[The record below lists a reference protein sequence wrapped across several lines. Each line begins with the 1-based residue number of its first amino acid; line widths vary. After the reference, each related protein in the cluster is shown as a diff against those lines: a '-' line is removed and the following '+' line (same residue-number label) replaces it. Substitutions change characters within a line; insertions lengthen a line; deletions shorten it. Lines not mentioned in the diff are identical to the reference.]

1 MNDLRSWL
9 ARLTMVGLCMAWI
22 GCGGSD
28 VPDPG
33 ADAQAANEAPAV
45 DSAPAAPAAKDEGEV
60 VAKNDDPAPA
70 PAEAAPAAAAAGE
83 DKSAEEKLT
92 AATKGDSSG
101 TTELFNL
108 ANNAPPP
115 PDVAAPADAAAP
127 TPGGPGGPGGP
138 RGMGGPGM
146 MQPGMSPGQ
155 MAGGPPD
162 PRMMGGGQRGPGGMA
177 GMPGM
182 PPGGRGG
189 PGMGMGMS
197 GADNAPADYTLPIG
211 AVTAFLN
218 AVKAKDKDR
227 IAEATAL
234 RSTTEAHSDGM
245 KKLFSRILD
254 QSVSDDDVAEIA
266 KQLEGYTIIGMNDA
280 HSSGRQGIILGK
292 STRTTQIRRTITVR
306 HEAKG
311 WKVVDISGQSDVMGN
326 GNGRTG
332 TKGGVRAR

>member
-33 ADAQAANEAPAV
+33 ADAQASNDAAPAAV
-45 DSAPAAPAAKDEGEV
+45 DSAPAAPAAKDEAEV
-60 VAKNDDPAPA
+60 VAKNDAPA
-70 PAEAAPAAAAAGE
+70 PAASADAPAPAAE
-83 DKSAEEKLT
+83 DKPAEEKP
-92 AATKGDSSG
+92 AAAVKGDSSG

-138 RGMGGPGM
+138 RSMGGPGM

-162 PRMMGGGQRGPGGMA
+162 PRTMGGSVMRGPGGMA

-182 PPGGRGG
+182 QPGGRGG
-189 PGMGMGMS
+189 PGMGMS

-245 KKLFSRILD
+245 KKLFAKILD
-254 QSVSDDDVAEIA
+254 QSVSDDDVAEMA

-280 HSSGRQGIILGK
+280 LSSGRQGIILGK
-292 STRTTQIRRTITVR
+292 ASRNTQIRRTITVR

-311 WKVVDISGQSDVMGN
+311 WKVVDISGQSDVMGT
-326 GNGRTG
+326 GSGRSG
-332 TKGGVRAR
+332 TKSGVRPR